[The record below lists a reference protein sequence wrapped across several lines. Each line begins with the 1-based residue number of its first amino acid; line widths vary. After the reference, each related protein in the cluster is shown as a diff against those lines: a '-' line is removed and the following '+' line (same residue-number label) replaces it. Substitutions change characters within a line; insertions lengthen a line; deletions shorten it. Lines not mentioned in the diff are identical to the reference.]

1 LVIDL
6 KTPLTTNN
14 YISKI
19 EPADEGSV
27 IIGGDALMT
36 EQNQTSV
43 DDRNAE
49 SVRAGAQQQR
59 PKTQQAGLMPRAYKI
74 NAVNKSAANFYN
86 TNVDFRRQSAQS
98 MTKMMRTGSTFKYS
112 QNHYRKSFFDQIPG
126 ANENRF
132 IAFNDMPYNSSKY
145 ALNSQLTRATTD
157 FSK

>member
-1 LVIDL
+1 M
-6 KTPLTTNN
+6 
-14 YISKI
+14 
-19 EPADEGSV
+19 A
-27 IIGGDALMT
+27 
-36 EQNQTSV
+36 
-43 DDRNAE
+43 
-49 SVRAGAQQQR
+49 
-59 PKTQQAGLMPRAYKI
+59 RAYKT
-74 NAVNKSAANFYN
+74 NAVNQSAANFYS

-157 FSK
+157 FSKQCNRDNAVMIGSRDPSASVYLGYDVKQFDIQQAIERNLRNSSKKLLNMNESRKMINVR